1 MKIIDIG
8 LILICCLFWGANV
21 PLTQWALHDAPP
33 MFFAACRF
41 FSVAIIL
48 LPFAFPVPREIFKIF
63 LIAML
68 VGGLNFVFLY
78 YGLETT
84 PSSISAILG
93 QMSLPMSIVFSVI
106 LLGERPSKY
115 RVLGIIIAFI
125 GVWISIYKPIHF
137 KLGIGVLYV
146 LASAS
151 LTAFGNILLKKVK
164 PISAIKLQAWIS
176 LFSFFPVAIG
186 SYFSERL
193 DEHHLWLNEFK
204 IVSVLFFSVV
214 FVTIF
219 AHTSYFRLLKKYDL
233 SQVVPYTATTPFWTV
248 LIARFAF
255 GEHVDPKMFIG
266 AIICAFGITLLSIDF
281 KSIKFMNTP
290 KHEAIS

>member
-78 YGLETT
+78 SGLETT